1 MKNEFNFAD
10 NIDKTKIT
18 LIRHYMAEKGM
29 DSADFDEQLAKEINE
44 AVEVMYRKYVPRAV
58 RELFAQESFTLKK
71 TVAPAVKSEDSRKEV
86 ENNGCMVD
94 LDEDEAYRSMSD
106 SEYSCP
112 YYRLDDEYA
121 VVRKQN

>member
-44 AVEVMYRKYVPRAV
+44 AVEVLY
-58 RELFAQESFTLKK
+58 
-71 TVAPAVKSEDSRKEV
+71 
-86 ENNGCMVD
+86 
-94 LDEDEAYRSMSD
+94 
-106 SEYSCP
+106 
-112 YYRLDDEYA
+112 
-121 VVRKQN
+121 

>member
-58 RELFAQESFTLKK
+58 CSGKLYAEENSRSCGQE
-71 TVAPAVKSEDSRKEV
+71 
-86 ENNGCMVD
+86 
-94 LDEDEAYRSMSD
+94 
-106 SEYSCP
+106 
-112 YYRLDDEYA
+112 
-121 VVRKQN
+121 